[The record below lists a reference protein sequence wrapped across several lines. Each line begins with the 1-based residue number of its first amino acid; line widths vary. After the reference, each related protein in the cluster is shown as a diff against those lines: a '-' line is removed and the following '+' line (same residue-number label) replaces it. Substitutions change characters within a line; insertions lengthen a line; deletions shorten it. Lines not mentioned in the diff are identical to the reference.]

1 MAKEAAWKDISVVI
15 LGRTIEGIVEVKY
28 KRTAKKERLYGRS
41 SKARALL
48 TGNEEISGS
57 ITVHQSELQAMI
69 DAAKAAGRSITEISF
84 DIVHAYETSAGVIA
98 TDIVVG
104 AEFEEYEK
112 AMAQGDTHMKITLP
126 YQALDLKENV

>member
-1 MAKEAAWKDISVVI
+1 MTDKPSPAISVVI